1 MLTSI
6 SRSFSLE
13 YFFSNPVEPYLQD
26 SISLWPS
33 LTLIRPLSSSL
44 PLNEQAGVHMLP
56 LLAL

>member
-13 YFFSNPVEPYLQD
+13 YFFTNPVEPYLQD

-33 LTLIRPLSSSL
+33 LILITPLCSSP
-44 PLNEQAGVHMLP
+44 PLNERAGVHMLP